1 MKPLSHI
8 VTVCACM
15 TSCNLVAMHT
25 AMLKARMVGIQLLY
39 VNENSFCHTFISIKF
54 TYLPSLISQMDN
66 YCWRTAETSIIKK

>member
-25 AMLKARMVGIQLLY
+25 AILKARIVGIQL
-39 VNENSFCHTFISIKF
+39 NENSFCHTFISIKF

-66 YCWRTAETSIIKK
+66 YCWRTPETSIIKK